1 MLDDNNSILII
12 KLKLFVMSS
21 ILNILEEIKDLY
33 IRLYGEEPDKD
44 VQEVWSVQS
53 VDYLQNIKYEM
64 ISELNYY

>member
-1 MLDDNNSILII
+1 
-12 KLKLFVMSS
+12 MSS